1 VESEIIQS
9 LFLILFLALV
19 GGVSARALKLP
30 TLIGYILAG
39 VIAGFFFPTNLSGA
53 SSLAEI
59 GLILLL
65 FSIGLE
71 LNFGKLAETGFV
83 AVFGAILQIISITIL
98 ISLGLIL
105 FGIRT
110 EEALVLGA
118 GFSLSSTALVV
129 KILEDKAETNA
140 IHGRLMIS
148 WLLTQ
153 DLAVIAMFTLLPV
166 LGANTSDF
174 FYVAA
179 KSISASTL
187 VLASAYLLGRK
198 LVPFLIH
205 KIAST
210 NTRELLILSS
220 VGFALGTALL
230 VASFGISG
238 ALGAFVAGVVI
249 SESQEKHAIFAETR
263 PLRDLFIII
272 FFATLGLFIDPH
284 IFLTRLVLIIALSV
298 IILLLKT
305 SVTYFISRL
314 LGYKGKTSWSLALG
328 LSQIGEFS
336 FVIFIAARKLNLLSQ
351 DLASIGAS
359 TALITLISTPFM
371 FNLAPIVS
379 RRFSSKSASNKPGKT
394 TSNLNNHVVICGH
407 GRVGQ
412 WVGKALDQVDTPYII
427 IDYDQKVIS
436 SALKSKT
443 PFLYGDPSE
452 IDILK
457 KSGVEKA
464 KAIVITIPD
473 IMVQEEI
480 ISHCQSLA
488 PESPIISLAHLN
500 KDVFALNHFG
510 VQKVVQPEFEG
521 AASIVK
527 ELLLLFNKR
536 PSEVK
541 KQISLLRRAHTLA
554 QK

>member
-1 VESEIIQS
+1 MESEIIQS

-30 TLIGYILAG
+30 TLIGYIFAG
-39 VIAGFFFPTNLSGA
+39 VIAGFFFPANLSGA
-53 SSLAEI
+53 SSLAEV

-71 LNFGKLAETGFV
+71 LNFSKLAETGFV
-83 AVFGAILQIISITIL
+83 AVFGAILQITTITIL
-98 ISLGLIL
+98 VSLGLIL
-105 FGIRT
+105 FGIRPQ
-110 EEALVLGA
+110 EALVLGA

-129 KILEDKAETNA
+129 KLLEDKAETNA

-210 NTRELLILSS
+210 NARELLILSS

-238 ALGAFVAGVVI
+238 ALGAFIAGVVI
-249 SESQEKHAIFAETR
+249 SESQENHAIFAETR
-263 PLRDLFIII
+263 PLRDLFVII

-284 IFLTRLVLIIALSV
+284 IFLTHLALIISLSAIV
-298 IILLLKT
+298 LLLKT
-305 SVTYFISRL
+305 SVIYFISRL

-336 FVIFIAARKLNLLSQ
+336 FVIFIAAQKLNLLSQ
-351 DLASIGAS
+351 DLASIGIS
-359 TALITLISTPFM
+359 TALLTLISTPFM
-371 FNLAPIVS
+371 FNLAPIIW
-379 RRFSSKSASNKPGKT
+379 RRFGSKFVSQKPVKIK
-394 TSNLNNHVVICGH
+394 SKLKNHVVICGH

-412 WVGKALDQVDTPYII
+412 WVAKALDQVDTPYII
-427 IDYDQKVIS
+427 IDYDQKVIA
-436 SALKSKT
+436 SALKTKT

-452 IDILK
+452 VEILK

-473 IMVQEEI
+473 LMVQEEI
-480 ISHCQSLA
+480 ISHCQNLA
-488 PESPIISLAHLN
+488 PQTPIISRAHLN
-500 KDVFALNHFG
+500 KDVFALSHLG

-536 PSEVK
+536 PNEVK
-541 KQISLLRRAHTLA
+541 KQLSLLRRAHTLA